1 MDFSIWSVST
11 PGRWLVSTPGR
22 KQYLDTEIRVASSVA
37 NLDFLQFVRASLLL
51 KLKSIKF
58 RHAGIVKFEGT
69 KILDLCSLGST

>member
-51 KLKSIKF
+51 KLKSMKF
-58 RHAGIVKFEGT
+58 RHVGT
-69 KILDLCSLGST
+69 LK